1 MATMQY
7 GYHKEIDPRKL
18 LVYWVK
24 FFRRV
29 SSSVMWARGLIWGMG
44 LHAPARKLRYWLGL
58 LVRENLSYCVMYLVW
73 GLCSTDCHNR
83 MPHNRGTP
91 PLAWLRPCGSRGP
104 PKPVSTAP
112 GTKKTPEYGHDGPH
126 LSICSRPRHTGFWAW
141 DLGSAALLKILILP
155 FASSVTLG
163 NLLNSGPQ
171 FSHH

>member
-1 MATMQY
+1 MGKIFQE
-7 GYHKEIDPRKL
+7 G
-18 LVYWVK
+18 K
-24 FFRRV
+24 FKCNV
-29 SSSVMWARGLIWGMG
+29 GRGLIWGMG
-44 LHAPARKLRYWLGL
+44 LCAPARKLRYWLGL

-91 PLAWLRPCGSRGP
+91 PLAWLRPCGSQGP

-112 GTKKTPEYGHDGPH
+112 GTKKTPENGHDAPVSASAPGQD
-126 LSICSRPRHTGFWAW
+126 TQDFE
-141 DLGSAALLKILILP
+141 LGIWGQLKILILP

-163 NLLNSGPQ
+163 KLLNSGPQ